1 MYKFRLFKQIAFI
14 LFLFFCL
21 TPNIKAQSQDQLIS
35 VRFTEY
41 AFEDGQFIGYIND
54 KKKIKYHS
62 DKPFRDLGFPNILH
76 HYVIEGLESN
86 DIEALEEHKQKRKIT
101 GLTKP
106 RVVIQAIIDSVYFHY
121 SGKYQQEYAGYISL
135 KGKWQ
140 LYSSQNPD
148 EIVKSFPFKVT
159 EERFAGSTEYI
170 LAPPLRL
177 TAEKIG
183 QNELFL
189 KAVEDI
195 EASYLIEAQGKESYL
210 KTVKEYEEK
219 NDKINIQRAIKA
231 VYTLESKEGHG
242 SAVLVSEDGHLLT
255 NYHVIHEAKELRIIS
270 NSGEKFDV
278 KVLKTN
284 SDYDIALLQIE
295 AEDLTPLK
303 ISTKAKVEVGE
314 NVFAIGTPLFSDLS
328 QSVSRG
334 IISGIRDLPYMKIIQ
349 TDVSISPGNSGG
361 ALMDANGELIGITT
375 FKISDDRAE
384 GIGFCIPID
393 EVIRALNLQFY
404 P

>member
-1 MYKFRLFKQIAFI
+1 MFISLLHKQISLSL
-14 LFLFFCL
+14 LFVFCIVAL
-21 TPNIKAQSQDQLIS
+21 IQAQSQDQLIS

-41 AFEDGQFIGYIND
+41 AFVDGQFIGYIND
-54 KKKIKYHS
+54 RKKIKYDS

-76 HYVIEGLESN
+76 HYVIEGLETN
-86 DIEALEEHKQKRKIT
+86 EIEALEEHKQKRKIT

-106 RVVIQAIIDSVYFHY
+106 RVVVQAIIDSVYFHY

-140 LYSSQNPD
+140 LFSSQKPN
-148 EIVKSFPFKVT
+148 EVVKSFPFKVT

-177 TAEKIG
+177 AAEQIG
-183 QNELFL
+183 QSELFL
-189 KAVEDI
+189 KALKDI
-195 EASYLIEAQGKESYL
+195 EARYFIEAQGKESFL
-210 KTVKEYEEK
+210 KTVNEYEEK
-219 NDKINIQRAIKA
+219 NDKVNIQRAIKA
-231 VYTLESKEGHG
+231 VYTLESKDGHG

-255 NYHVIHEAKELRIIS
+255 NYHVIHEAKELKIIS
-270 NSGEKFDV
+270 SSGEKFDV

-295 AEDLTPLK
+295 AKDLTPLK
-303 ISTKAKVEVGE
+303 ISTRAKVEVGE

-361 ALMDANGELIGITT
+361 ALMDAHGELIGITT